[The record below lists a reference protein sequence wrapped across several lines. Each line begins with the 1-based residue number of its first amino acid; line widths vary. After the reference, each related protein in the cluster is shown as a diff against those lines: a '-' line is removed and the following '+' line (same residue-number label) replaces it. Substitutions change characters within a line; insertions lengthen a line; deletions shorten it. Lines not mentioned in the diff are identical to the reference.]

1 MSQRAL
7 VCTLCPPPP
16 GPKNV
21 RSREGS
27 CCVLDALP
35 GGGCRE
41 KDVRRCFGEP
51 RCFVSAQRVIRL
63 KTRLHHLGCARA
75 ALRLA
80 SITSAPESITPL
92 KNSFSFSNGAYCTP
106 PSAFYAAAG
115 VTGFLFFSSVQHLT
129 GCWQRAEHREP
140 HHRLTKQNIPYLCCH
155 DSRGVCLRDAKRVQV

>member
-7 VCTLCPPPP
+7 VCTLCPPTP

-35 GGGCRE
+35 GGGCGE

-63 KTRLHHLGCARA
+63 KTRLHHRGCARA

-92 KNSFSFSNGAYCTP
+92 KNSFSFSNGACCTP
-106 PSAFYAAAG
+106 PSAFYSRSWG
-115 VTGFLFFSSVQHLT
+115 HRIPLFF
-129 GCWQRAEHREP
+129 QRATFN
-140 HHRLTKQNIPYLCCH
+140 RLLATSGAQRASPSAHETKYSIPL
-155 DSRGVCLRDAKRVQV
+155 LP